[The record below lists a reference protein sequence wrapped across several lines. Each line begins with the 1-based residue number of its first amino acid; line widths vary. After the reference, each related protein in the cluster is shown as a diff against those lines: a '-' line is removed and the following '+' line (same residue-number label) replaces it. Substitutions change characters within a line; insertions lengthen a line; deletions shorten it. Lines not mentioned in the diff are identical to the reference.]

1 MAAPPTRD
9 GPRVNE
15 EIRIPQV
22 RLIDQDGEM
31 QGVLTVREA
40 MQRAFAVGLDLVEIS
55 PNADPPVC
63 KILDFGKFKYEQQ
76 KKRNEAK
83 KKQKVIEIK
92 EIKVRPNIDENDYQV
107 KMRAMKSFIEEGDKV
122 KVTLRFRG
130 REMAHQDIGVR
141 VLERIRAE
149 MDTDVQGGANAADGK
164 PPDGDGAVAEV
175 AAGRRVH
182 PRRGSAIRSSHW
194 TPGHISA
201 AHLANKSQRPPHW
214 SSQSDISS
222 SGDPRQKQSFQVRWQ
237 RNSSWD
243 HSACEWFD
251 TTPIDG
257 EITSAR

>member
-1 MAAPPTRD
+1 MPAPPTRD

-31 QGVLTVREA
+31 IGVMSSREA
-40 MQRAFAVGLDLVEIS
+40 LQRAYSVGLDLVEIS

-63 KILDFGKFKYEQQ
+63 KVLDFGKFKYEQQ

-141 VLERIRAE
+141 VLERIRSE
-149 MDTDVQGGANAADGK
+149 MDGMSKVEQM
-164 PPDGDGAVAEV
+164 
-175 AAGRRVH
+175 
-182 PRRGSAIRSSHW
+182 PRMENRQMVMVLS
-194 TPGHISA
+194 
-201 AHLANKSQRPPHW
+201 
-214 SSQSDISS
+214 
-222 SGDPRQKQSFQVRWQ
+222 PR
-237 RNSSWD
+237 
-243 HSACEWFD
+243 
-251 TTPIDG
+251 
-257 EITSAR
+257 

>member
-31 QGVLTVREA
+31 QGVMTARDA
-40 MQRAFAVGLDLVEIS
+40 MQRAFSVGLDLVEIS

-76 KKRNEAK
+76 KKKNEAK

-107 KMRAMKSFIEEGDKV
+107 KMRAMKSFIDEGDKV

-149 MDTDVQGGANAADGK
+149 MDSTSKVEQM
-164 PPDGDGAVAEV
+164 
-175 AAGRRVH
+175 
-182 PRRGSAIRSSHW
+182 PRMENRQMVMVLS
-194 TPGHISA
+194 
-201 AHLANKSQRPPHW
+201 
-214 SSQSDISS
+214 
-222 SGDPRQKQSFQVRWQ
+222 PR
-237 RNSSWD
+237 
-243 HSACEWFD
+243 
-251 TTPIDG
+251 
-257 EITSAR
+257 

>member
-1 MAAPPTRD
+1 MQAPPTRD

-15 EIRIPQV
+15 DIRIPQV

-31 QGVLTVREA
+31 QGVMTAREA

-76 KKRNEAK
+76 KKKNEAK

-149 MDTDVQGGANAADGK
+149 MDTTSKVEQM
-164 PPDGDGAVAEV
+164 
-175 AAGRRVH
+175 
-182 PRRGSAIRSSHW
+182 PRMENRQMVMVLS
-194 TPGHISA
+194 
-201 AHLANKSQRPPHW
+201 
-214 SSQSDISS
+214 
-222 SGDPRQKQSFQVRWQ
+222 PR
-237 RNSSWD
+237 
-243 HSACEWFD
+243 
-251 TTPIDG
+251 
-257 EITSAR
+257 